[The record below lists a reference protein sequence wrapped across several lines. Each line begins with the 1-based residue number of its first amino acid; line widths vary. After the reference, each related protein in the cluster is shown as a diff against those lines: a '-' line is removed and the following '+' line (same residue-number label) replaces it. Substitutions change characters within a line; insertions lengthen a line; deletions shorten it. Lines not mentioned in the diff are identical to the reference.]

1 MVYIREVRVTIH
13 TSYLIHG
20 KPFLRAE
27 AFLVL
32 INQITE
38 IQQLIQLIHLMLGFI
53 REDE

>member
-1 MVYIREVRVTIH
+1 MVYIREVRVTIQ

-27 AFLVL
+27 AFPV
-32 INQITE
+32 NQITE
-38 IQQLIQLIHLMLGFI
+38 IQQLIQPIHLMLGFI